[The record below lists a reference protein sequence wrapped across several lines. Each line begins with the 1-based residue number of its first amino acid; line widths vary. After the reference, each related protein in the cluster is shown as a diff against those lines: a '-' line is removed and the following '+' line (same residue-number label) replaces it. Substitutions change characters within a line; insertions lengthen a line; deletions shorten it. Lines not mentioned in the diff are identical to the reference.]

1 MGKNILLQDQLSAI
15 EAFYTEIVKM
25 EMHFARTLFDNLWE
39 IVDANRNST
48 LNNIPLDKL
57 FIYNDPSLIQALI

>member
-1 MGKNILLQDQLSAI
+1 
-15 EAFYTEIVKM
+15 M
-25 EMHFARTLFDNLWE
+25 EMHFARTIFDNLWE